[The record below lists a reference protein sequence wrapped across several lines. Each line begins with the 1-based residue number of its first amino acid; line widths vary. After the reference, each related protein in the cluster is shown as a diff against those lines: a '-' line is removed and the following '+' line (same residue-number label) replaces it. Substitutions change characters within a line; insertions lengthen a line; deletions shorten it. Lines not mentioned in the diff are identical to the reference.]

1 MIEYAA
7 FPIASIGASIMKTFQ
22 YFYIGGEWVSP
33 TGNETLDVINPATE
47 EACGRVPL
55 GAAEDVD
62 AAVAAAREAFP
73 AWSAKSPEDRAKYL
87 ESIGALLLQRAADFA
102 MTITEEM
109 GMPLKLSGA
118 IQVGMPMA
126 NFNNYARIAREFE
139 WESAKGSTQIVREA
153 IGVCGFITPWNFP
166 LHQVVA
172 KVAPA
177 MAAGC
182 TMVLKP
188 SEMSP
193 LCSFMLAQVMDDA
206 GVPAGVFNLV
216 NGYGPVVGEAI
227 AAHPDVDMVSF
238 TGSTRAGKRVAEL
251 GSQTVKRVTQEL
263 GGKSANI
270 ILDDADLESVVA
282 AGVQACY
289 LNSGQTCSAPTRMLV
304 PRSRQEDVVQIA
316 KRTAEGLNF
325 GDPTA
330 DETTH
335 GPIVHDAQWEKVK
348 GLIAKGVEEGARLVT
363 GGAERP
369 DGVDRGYFVK
379 PTVFADVSNDMSI
392 AREEIFGPVLSIIP
406 YDDESDAVEI
416 ANDTVYG
423 LAGCVWSG
431 DRERAVRV
439 ARQVRAGQ
447 VSINEAGFDINAP
460 FGGYKQS
467 GNGRELG
474 EFGIE
479 EYLETKALLGHNG

>member
-1 MIEYAA
+1 MN
-7 FPIASIGASIMKTFQ
+7 TFQ
-22 YFYIGGEWVSP
+22 HFYINGEWVSP
-33 TGNETLDVINPATE
+33 AGNEVLDVINPATE
-47 EACGRVPL
+47 EPCGRVPL

-62 AAVAAAREAFP
+62 AAVRAAKAAFP
-73 AWSAKSPEDRAKYL
+73 AWSAKSPEERAEYL
-87 ESIGALLLQRAADFA
+87 DKIGALLRERAGAFA
-102 MTITEEM
+102 QTISQEM
-109 GMPLKLSGA
+109 GMPIALSGA

-126 NFNNYARIAREFE
+126 NFGNYARIAREYE
-139 WESAKGSTQIVREA
+139 WESARGSTQIVREP

-193 LCSFMLAQVMDDA
+193 LCSFMLAEVMHEA

-216 NGYGPVVGEAI
+216 NGYGPIVGEAI
-227 AAHPDVDMVSF
+227 AAHEDVDMVSF

-251 GSQTVKRVTQEL
+251 GAQTVKRVTQEL

-270 ILDDADLESVVA
+270 ILDDADLETAVS
-282 AGVQACY
+282 AGVQASY

-304 PRSRQEDVVQIA
+304 PRSKQDEAAEIA
-316 KRTAEGLNF
+316 KRTAESLKF
-325 GDPTA
+325 GDPFG
-330 DETTH
+330 EGSTH
-335 GPIVHDAQWEKVK
+335 GPIVHEAQWEKVK
-348 GLIAKGVEEGARLVT
+348 GLIGKGVEEGARLVT

-369 DGVDRGYFVK
+369 EGVDKGYFVK

-406 YDDESDAVEI
+406 YDDEDEAVEI
-416 ANDTVYG
+416 ANDTIYG

-431 DRERAVRV
+431 DRARAVNV

-447 VSINEAGFDINAP
+447 VTVNEAGFDINAP

-479 EYLETKALLGHNG
+479 EYLETKAVLGHNG

>member
-1 MIEYAA
+1 
-7 FPIASIGASIMKTFQ
+7 MKTFQ
-22 YFYIGGEWVSP
+22 HFYIGGQWVSP
-33 TGNETLDVINPATE
+33 AGNEILDVINPATE

-55 GAAEDVD
+55 GVSEDVD
-62 AAVAAAREAFP
+62 AAVVAARNAFA
-73 AWSAKSPEDRAKYL
+73 AWSSKVPDERATYL
-87 ESIGALLLQRAADFA
+87 EKISALLAQRAGDFA
-102 MTITEEM
+102 QTITSEM

-118 IQVGMPMA
+118 IQVGMPMM
-126 NFNNYARIAREFE
+126 NFANYARIAREYEFE
-139 WESAKGSTQIVREA
+139 TAKGSTQIVKEP

-193 LCSFMLAQVMDDA
+193 LCSFMLAEVIHEA

-251 GSQTVKRVTQEL
+251 GAQTVKRVTQEL

-270 ILDDADLESVVA
+270 ILDDADLDSAVA

-304 PRSRQEDVVQIA
+304 PRSRQEDAVEVA
-316 KRTAEGLNF
+316 KRTAESLNF
-325 GDPTA
+325 GDPFG
-330 DETTH
+330 DGTTH
-335 GPIVHDAQWEKVK
+335 GPIVHSAQWEKVK

-369 DGVDRGYFVK
+369 DGVDTGYFVQ
-379 PTVFADVSNDMSI
+379 PTVFADVTNDMAI

-406 YDDESDAVEI
+406 YEDEEEAVKI
-416 ANDTVYG
+416 ANDTIYG
-423 LAGCVWSG
+423 LAGCVWGG
-431 DRERAVRV
+431 DHERAARV
-439 ARQVRAGQ
+439 ARQIRAGQ
-447 VSINEAGFDINAP
+447 VTINSAGFDINAP

-479 EYLETKALLGHNG
+479 EYLETKALLGHNA

>member
-1 MIEYAA
+1 
-7 FPIASIGASIMKTFQ
+7 MKTFE

-33 TGNETLDVINPATE
+33 AGNEMLDVINPATE
-47 EACGRVPL
+47 ESCGRVPL
-55 GAAEDVD
+55 GVAEDVD
-62 AAVAAAREAFP
+62 AAVRAARQAFP
-73 AWSAKSPEDRAKYL
+73 GWSAKSPEQRAEYL
-87 ESIGALLLQRAADFA
+87 EKVGALLRERVGDFA
-102 MTITEEM
+102 QTITSEM

-126 NFNNYARIAREFE
+126 NFRNYAQIAREFQ
-139 WESAKGSTQIVREA
+139 WETSRGSTQIVKEP

-193 LCSFMLAQVMDDA
+193 LCSFMLAELMHEA

-227 AAHPDVDMVSF
+227 AAHPEVDMVSF

-251 GSQTVKRVTQEL
+251 AAQTVKRVTQEL

-270 ILDDADLESVVA
+270 ILDDADFQTAVS

-304 PRSRQEDVVQIA
+304 PRSRQDEAAEIA
-316 KRTAEGLNF
+316 KQTAERLHF
-325 GDPTA
+325 GDPTGQA
-330 DETTH
+330 ATH
-335 GPIVHDAQWEKVK
+335 GPIVHSAQWEKVK
-348 GLIAKGVEEGARLVT
+348 DLIGKGVEEGATLVT
-363 GGAERP
+363 GGAGRP
-369 DGVDRGYFVK
+369 DGVDKGYFVK
-379 PTVFADVSNDMSI
+379 PTVFANVSNDMSI

-406 YDDESDAVEI
+406 YEDEEEAVEI

-431 DRERAVRV
+431 DRERATRV

-447 VSINEAGFDINAP
+447 VTINEAGFDINAP

-479 EYLETKALLGHNG
+479 EYLETKALLGHNA

>member
-1 MIEYAA
+1 
-7 FPIASIGASIMKTFQ
+7 MKTFEH
-22 YFYIGGEWVSP
+22 FYIDGEWASP
-33 TGNETLDVINPATE
+33 AGNEMLDVINPATE
-47 EACGRVPL
+47 EPCGRVPL
-55 GAAEDVD
+55 AAAEDVD
-62 AAVAAAREAFP
+62 AAVRAARQAFP
-73 AWSAKSPEDRAKYL
+73 GWSAKSPDERAEFL
-87 ESIGALLLQRAADFA
+87 EKVGVLLRERAGDFA
-102 MTITEEM
+102 QTITSEM

-126 NFNNYARIAREFE
+126 NFGNYARIAREFQ
-139 WESAKGSTQIVREA
+139 WETSRGSTQIVKEP

-193 LCSFMLAQVMDDA
+193 LCSFMLAELMHEA

-227 AAHPDVDMVSF
+227 AAHPEVDMVSF

-251 GSQTVKRVTQEL
+251 ASQTVKRVTQEL

-270 ILDDADLESVVA
+270 ILEDADLQSAVT

-304 PRSRQEDVVQIA
+304 PRSRQDEAAEIA
-316 KRTAEGLNF
+316 KQTAESLQF
-325 GDPTA
+325 GDPTGQ
-330 DETTH
+330 TSTH
-335 GPIVHDAQWEKVK
+335 GPIVHSAQWEKVK
-348 GLIAKGVEEGARLVT
+348 DLIGKGVEEGATLVT

-369 DGVDRGYFVK
+369 DGVDKGYFVK

-406 YDDESDAVEI
+406 YEDEEEAIEI

-431 DRERAVRV
+431 DRERATRV

-447 VSINEAGFDINAP
+447 VTINEAGFDINAP

-479 EYLETKALLGHNG
+479 EYLETKALLGHNA

>member
-1 MIEYAA
+1 
-7 FPIASIGASIMKTFQ
+7 MKTFEN
-22 YFYIGGEWVSP
+22 FYIGGKWVSP
-33 TGNETLDVINPATE
+33 AGNEMLDVINPATE
-47 EACGRVPL
+47 AVCGRVPL

-62 AAVAAAREAFP
+62 AAVRAAREAFP
-73 AWSAKSPEDRAKYL
+73 AWSSKSPDERAEYL
-87 ESIGALLLQRAADFA
+87 DKVGALLGARAGDFTQ
-102 MTITEEM
+102 TITSEM

-126 NFNNYARIAREFE
+126 NFGNYARIAREFE
-139 WESAKGSTQIVREA
+139 WESARGSTQIVKEP

-193 LCSFMLAQVMDDA
+193 LCSFMLAEVMHEA

-227 AAHPDVDMVSF
+227 AAHPEVDMVSF

-251 GSQTVKRVTQEL
+251 ASQTVKRVTQEL

-270 ILDDADLESVVA
+270 ILEDADFQTAVF

-304 PRSRQEDVVQIA
+304 PRSRQDEAAEIA
-316 KRTAEGLNF
+316 KHAAESLNF
-325 GDPTA
+325 GDPT
-330 DETTH
+330 EQTSTH
-335 GPIVHDAQWEKVK
+335 GPIVHSAQWEKVK
-348 GLIAKGVEEGARLVT
+348 DLIGKGVEEGATLVT

-369 DGVDRGYFVK
+369 KGVDKGYFVK
-379 PTVFADVSNDMSI
+379 PTVFSNVSNDMSI

-406 YDDESDAVEI
+406 YEDEEEAVEI

-431 DRERAVRV
+431 DHKRAARV

-447 VSINEAGFDINAP
+447 VTINEAGFDINAP

-479 EYLETKALLGHNG
+479 EYLETKALLGHND

>member
-1 MIEYAA
+1 
-7 FPIASIGASIMKTFQ
+7 MKTFEH
-22 YFYIGGEWVSP
+22 FYIGGAWMSP
-33 TGNETLDVINPATE
+33 AGNEMLEVINPATE
-47 EACGRVPL
+47 EPCGRVPL

-62 AAVAAAREAFP
+62 AAVRAAREAFP
-73 AWSAKSPEDRAKYL
+73 SWSAKSPIERAEYL
-87 ESIGALLLQRAADFA
+87 DKVGALLAARAGDFA
-102 MTITEEM
+102 QTITAEM

-118 IQVGMPMA
+118 IQVGIPMA
-126 NFNNYARIAREFE
+126 NFGNYARIAREFE
-139 WESAKGSTQIVREA
+139 WEISHGSTQIVKEA

-193 LCSFMLAQVMDDA
+193 LCSFMLAELMHEA

-227 AAHPDVDMVSF
+227 AAHPAVDMVSF

-251 GSQTVKRVTQEL
+251 ASQTVKRVTQEL

-270 ILDDADLESVVA
+270 ILEDADFQTAVP

-304 PRSRQEDVVQIA
+304 PRSRHEEAAQIA
-316 KRTAEGLNF
+316 KRTAESLHF
-325 GDPTA
+325 GDPTGQ
-330 DETTH
+330 TSTH
-335 GPIVHDAQWEKVK
+335 GPIVHSAQWEKVK
-348 GLIAKGVEEGARLVT
+348 DLIGKGVEEGATLVT

-369 DGVDRGYFVK
+369 DGVDKGYFVK
-379 PTVFADVSNDMSI
+379 PTVFANVSNDMSI

-406 YDDESDAVEI
+406 YEDEDEAVEI

-431 DRERAVRV
+431 DRERAARV

-447 VSINEAGFDINAP
+447 VTINEAGFDINAP

-479 EYLETKALLGHNG
+479 EYLETKALLGHNA

>member
-1 MIEYAA
+1 MR
-7 FPIASIGASIMKTFQ
+7 TFQ
-22 YFYIGGEWVSP
+22 HFYIGGEWVSSA
-33 TGNETLDVINPATE
+33 GNEVLDVVNPATE

-62 AAVAAAREAFP
+62 AAVRAAKAAFP
-73 AWSAKSPEDRAKYL
+73 AWSAKSPEERAGYL
-87 ESIGALLLQRAADFA
+87 DKIGALLRTRAGDFA
-102 MTITEEM
+102 QTISQEM
-109 GMPLKLSGA
+109 GMPIGLSSA
-118 IQVGMPMA
+118 IQVGMPMV
-126 NFNNYARIAREFE
+126 NFGNYARIAREFE
-139 WESAKGSTQIVREA
+139 WESARGSTQIVKEP

-188 SEMSP
+188 SEISP
-193 LCSFMLAQVMDDA
+193 LCSFMLAEVIHEA

-216 NGYGPVVGEAI
+216 NGYGPIVGEAI
-227 AAHPDVDMVSF
+227 AGHVYVDMVSF

-251 GSQTVKRVTQEL
+251 GAQTVKRVTQEL

-270 ILDDADLESVVA
+270 ILDDADFQTAVP

-304 PRSRQEDVVQIA
+304 PRSKQDEAAEIA
-316 KRTAEGLNF
+316 KRTAEGLKF
-325 GDPTA
+325 GDPFG
-330 DETTH
+330 EGSTH
-335 GPIVHDAQWEKVK
+335 GPIVHEAQWQKVK
-348 GLIAKGVEEGARLVT
+348 DLIGKGVEEGAKLVT

-369 DGVDRGYFVK
+369 EGVDKGYFVQ

-406 YDDESDAVEI
+406 YDDEDEAVEI
-416 ANDTVYG
+416 ANDTIYG

-431 DRERAVRV
+431 DRERAVKV

-447 VSINEAGFDINAP
+447 VTVNEAGFDINAP

-479 EYLETKALLGHNG
+479 EYLETKAVLGHNA

>member
-1 MIEYAA
+1 MRE
-7 FPIASIGASIMKTFQ
+7 FQ
-22 YFYIGGEWVSP
+22 HFYIGGRWVSP
-33 TGNETLDVINPATE
+33 AGNETLEVINPATE
-47 EACGRVPL
+47 EPCGRVPL
-55 GAAEDVD
+55 GAAEDVE
-62 AAVAAAREAFP
+62 AAVAAARSAFSG
-73 AWSAKSPEDRAKYL
+73 WSAKRPHERAEYL
-87 ESIGALLLQRAADFA
+87 DKIAALLAQRAGDFTQA
-102 MTITEEM
+102 ITSEM

-126 NFNNYARIAREFE
+126 NFGNYARIAREYE
-139 WESAKGSTQIVREA
+139 WEREQGTTQIVKEP

-193 LCSFMLAQVMDDA
+193 LCSFMLAEIFHEAD
-206 GVPAGVFNLV
+206 VPAGVFNLV

-251 GSQTVKRVTQEL
+251 GSHTVKRVTQEL

-270 ILDDADLESVVA
+270 ILDDADLDAAVT

-304 PRSRQEDVVQIA
+304 PKSRQEDAVEVA
-316 KRTAEGLNF
+316 KRTAESLQF
-325 GDPTA
+325 GDPLGA
-330 DETTH
+330 GTTH
-335 GPIVHDAQWEKVK
+335 GPIVHSAQWDKVK
-348 GLIAKGVEEGARLVT
+348 GLIGKGVEEGARLVT
-363 GGAERP
+363 GGADRP
-369 DGVDRGYFVK
+369 DGVDKGYFVK
-379 PTVFADVSNDMSI
+379 PTVFADVSNDMTI

-406 YDDESDAVEI
+406 YEDDDEAVQI

-431 DRERAVRV
+431 DRKRATEV
-439 ARQVRAGQ
+439 ARRIRAGQ
-447 VSINEAGFDINAP
+447 VSINEAGFDMNAP

-479 EYLETKALLGHNG
+479 EYLETKALLGHNA